1 MTYEVLSLNRPSLQR
16 QCALANAVQTHAR
29 ADRAGSGEGEHRP
42 RARVPFSPTLGW
54 KRAGEGGRRLEPHLH
69 SKDEWIYRPHGKIQI
84 WSRGD
89 LWYVRWLPDEGNPGY
104 PGHTYDSDKYGIP
117 TDRGLDGVIVWATEQ
132 SWYEPATAD

>member
-1 MTYEVLSLNRPSLQR
+1 MREQIEQGAERESTG
-16 QCALANAVQTHAR
+16 HAR
-29 ADRAGSGEGEHRP
+29 ACPSLRPSVGKEQEREGAVWSLTYIRSVTE
-42 RARVPFSPTLGW
+42 
-54 KRAGEGGRRLEPHLH
+54 